1 MATTAILR
9 GASMT
14 SHLNVLLTFI
24 THHSLLA
31 YVVIFIVSL
40 SESLAI
46 VGLLVPGTVI
56 MFGIGTIVAAGSL
69 HLLPVLL
76 MAMSGA
82 VMGDGASYWLGHH
95 YKDRLMHV
103 WPFSRYPG
111 MLKKGEEFF
120 LRQGGKSV
128 LFGRF
133 VGPVRPVI
141 PVVAGMLGMAPLR
154 FSVVNIL
161 SAIGWA
167 LAYILPGVFFGTSLG
182 VIKIVSTRL
191 AVLVLIAVASIWGLV
206 WLSRKTVSLFERQGP
221 IWLAALQRW
230 ATTEPPH
237 QGRVPG
243 FFKRIL
249 SKLLFSERR
258 GELLASLLVLVLFAA
273 AWGCLDLLEYVLAK
287 DPLIAANQ
295 AVYHFFQSLRTV
307 WSDSLFVVIS
317 ELGDPFVNIVLF
329 CTVLLLLLV
338 KRCYRAAAFWIVA
351 VVGGLL
357 TVQFLAWAVHLPF
370 PAAVYRGASACGFL
384 SGHTAMGVI
393 LYGFLAIL
401 IVREIAAARRWG
413 LVSGV
418 VLVVF
423 VLGFSRLYLGAHGL
437 SDVLG
442 GYFVGTS
449 WVAIV
454 GSVYLKKAEMT
465 VPKRLLGGTVLAVL
479 VLAGGWHV
487 TQQYKE
493 DFSFYVPH
501 HKAQTMAFA
510 AWMAEGWRNLP
521 AYRIDLAREREQPL
535 ILQWAG
541 LTEDLTRYLLSRG
554 WQKPSSLDLKD
565 LLKMFSADTP
575 IGALPVLPCMHKGRI
590 DAVRLVQPLD
600 EEHRWVLRLWP
611 TNVEIS
617 EGGLPVFEGTLEVQ
631 DRRQIADMIL
641 MAKDS
646 GEYDVPLKKL
656 AEVLEGEFSV
666 KLVHRK
672 GNEIVPENKG
682 RRADWHGG
690 VLLMCLK

>member
-1 MATTAILR
+1 
-9 GASMT
+9 
-14 SHLNVLLTFI
+14 
-24 THHSLLA
+24 
-31 YVVIFIVSL
+31 
-40 SESLAI
+40 

-56 MFGIGTIVAAGSL
+56 MFSVGTIVATGSL
-69 HLLPVLL
+69 RLLPVLL

-258 GELLASLLVLVLFAA
+258 GELLASLFVLVLFAA
-273 AWGCLDLLEYVLAK
+273 VWGCLDLLEYVLAK

-307 WSDSLFVVIS
+307 WSDSIFVVIS
-317 ELGDPFVNIVLF
+317 ELGDPFVNVVLF

-338 KRCYRAAAFWIVA
+338 KRCYRADD
-351 VVGGLL
+351 
-357 TVQFLAWAVHLPF
+357 
-370 PAAVYRGASACGFL
+370 RGAAERC
-384 SGHTAMGVI
+384 
-393 LYGFLAIL
+393 
-401 IVREIAAARRWG
+401 RRWHSHRRKSFQRFAEG
-413 LVSGV
+413 ISRRN
-418 VLVVF
+418 VF
-423 VLGFSRLYLGAHGL
+423 YNAGILPS
-437 SDVLG
+437 
-442 GYFVGTS
+442 
-449 WVAIV
+449 
-454 GSVYLKKAEMT
+454 
-465 VPKRLLGGTVLAVL
+465 LLQRQADATTGCTKWLDSQPG
-479 VLAGGWHV
+479 
-487 TQQYKE
+487 
-493 DFSFYVPH
+493 DFSASNLWRI
-501 HKAQTMAFA
+501 KAF
-510 AWMAEGWRNLP
+510 
-521 AYRIDLAREREQPL
+521 
-535 ILQWAG
+535 
-541 LTEDLTRYLLSRG
+541 
-554 WQKPSSLDLKD
+554 
-565 LLKMFSADTP
+565 F
-575 IGALPVLPCMHKGRI
+575 
-590 DAVRLVQPLD
+590 
-600 EEHRWVLRLWP
+600 
-611 TNVEIS
+611 
-617 EGGLPVFEGTLEVQ
+617 
-631 DRRQIADMIL
+631 
-641 MAKDS
+641 
-646 GEYDVPLKKL
+646 
-656 AEVLEGEFSV
+656 
-666 KLVHRK
+666 
-672 GNEIVPENKG
+672 
-682 RRADWHGG
+682 
-690 VLLMCLK
+690 

>member
-1 MATTAILR
+1 
-9 GASMT
+9 MT
-14 SHLNVLLTFI
+14 SHLNTLLAFI

-31 YVVIFIVSL
+31 YVVIFMISL

-56 MFGIGTIVAAGSL
+56 MFSVGTIVATGSL
-69 HLLPVLL
+69 RLLPVLL
-76 MAMSGA
+76 MAMTGA

-95 YKDRLMHV
+95 YKDSLMGI

-111 MLKKGEEFF
+111 MLKKGKEFF

-167 LAYILPGVFFGTSLG
+167 LAYILPGVFFGTSLA
-182 VIKIVSTRL
+182 VIRIVSTRL
-191 AVLVLIAVASIWGLV
+191 AILVLVIVASIWGLV
-206 WLSRKTVSLFERQGP
+206 WLSRKTFSLFQRKGP
-221 IWLAALQRW
+221 VWLARLQRW
-230 ATTEPPH
+230 ATTEPSH

-249 SKLLFSERR
+249 SKLICGKQGE
-258 GELLASLLVLVLFAA
+258 ELLFAFLVLVLFAA
-273 AWGCLDLLEYVLAK
+273 AWGFLGVLQDVLAK
-287 DPLIAANQ
+287 DPLIVANQ
-295 AVYHFFQSLRTV
+295 AVYHFFESLRTL
-307 WSDSLFVVIS
+307 WSDSIFVVIS
-317 ELGDPFVNIVLF
+317 ELGDPFVNIILF
-329 CTVLLLLLV
+329 CAVLLLLLV
-338 KRCYRAAAFWIVA
+338 TRCYRAAAFWVLA
-351 VVGGLL
+351 VVGGFLIVQLL
-357 TVQFLAWAVHLPF
+357 EWAISLPS
-370 PAAVYRGASACGFL
+370 PVTVYRGVSAYGFPG
-384 SGHTAMGVI
+384 GHTAMGVI

-401 IVREIAAARRWG
+401 IVREIAAPRRWG

-418 VLVVF
+418 VLVAF
-423 VLGFSRLYLGAHGL
+423 ILGFSRLYLGAHWL

-442 GYFVGTS
+442 GYFIGTS
-449 WVAIV
+449 WVAIL
-454 GSVYLKKAEMT
+454 GIAYLQKADKV
-465 VPKRLLGGTVLAVL
+465 VPKRLLGGAVLGVL

-493 DFSFYVPH
+493 DLSFYAPRHEV
-501 HKAQTMAFA
+501 QTMAFA

-521 AYRIDLAREREQPL
+521 AYRIDLAGEREQPL

-541 LTEDLTRYLLSRG
+541 STEELTRYLLSRG

-565 LLKMFSADTP
+565 LLKMFSPDTP
-575 IGALPVLPCMHKGRI
+575 IGELPVLPCMHNGRI

-600 EEHRWVLRLWP
+600 ETHRWVLRLWP
-611 TNVEIS
+611 TDVEIS
-617 EGGLPVFEGTLEVQ
+617 EKSLPVFEGTLEVQ
-631 DRRQIADMIL
+631 NRRKLADMIL

-646 GEYDVPLKKL
+646 GEYDVPLKRLTK
-656 AEVLEGEFSV
+656 VLGGGFTV
-666 KLVHRK
+666 KLVNRGEK
-672 GNEIVPENKG
+672 EILPEDEG
-682 RRADWHGG
+682 RRVDWHGG
-690 VLLMCLK
+690 VLLLCPK

>member
-1 MATTAILR
+1 
-9 GASMT
+9 MT
-14 SHLNVLLTFI
+14 SHLNTLLAFI

-31 YVVIFIVSL
+31 YVVIFMISL

-56 MFGIGTIVAAGSL
+56 MFSVGTIVATGSL
-69 HLLPVLL
+69 RLLPVLL
-76 MAMSGA
+76 MAMTGA

-95 YKDRLMHV
+95 YKDSLMGI

-154 FSVVNIL
+154 FSIVNIF
-161 SAIGWA
+161 SAVGWA
-167 LAYILPGVFFGTSLG
+167 LVYILPGVFFGTSLA
-182 VIKIVSTRL
+182 VIRIVSTRL
-191 AVLVLIAVASIWGLV
+191 AVLVLVIVASIWGLL

-221 IWLAALQRW
+221 IWLDVLQRW
-230 ATTEPPH
+230 ATAEPPH
-237 QGRVPG
+237 SGRVPG
-243 FFKRIL
+243 FFKGIL

-273 AWGCLDLLEYVLAK
+273 VWGGLDLLQYVLAK

-295 AVYHFFQSLRTV
+295 AVYHFFQSLRTL
-307 WSDSLFVVIS
+307 WSDSIFIVIS
-317 ELGDPFVNIVLF
+317 ELGDPFVNITLF
-329 CTVLLLLLV
+329 CAVLLVLLV
-338 KRCYRAAAFWIVA
+338 KRCHRAAVFWILA

-357 TVQFLAWAVHLPF
+357 TVQFLEWAIHVPS
-370 PAAVYRGASACGFL
+370 PVTAYREASAYGFP

-401 IVREIAAARRWG
+401 IVREIAVPRRWG

-418 VLVVF
+418 VLVAF
-423 VLGFSRLYLGAHGL
+423 IHGFSRLYLGAHWL

-442 GYFVGTS
+442 GYFIGAS

-454 GSVYLKKAEMT
+454 GIAYLQKADKV
-465 VPKRLLGGTVLAVL
+465 VPKRLLGGVVLGVL

-493 DFSFYVPH
+493 DLSFYAPRHEV
-501 HKAQTMAFA
+501 QTMAFA
-510 AWMAEGWRNLP
+510 TWMAEGWRDLP
-521 AYRIDLAREREQPL
+521 AYRVDLAGEREQPL

-541 LTEDLTRYLLSRG
+541 STEELTRYLLSRG

-575 IGALPVLPCMHKGRI
+575 IGALPVLPCMHNGRI
-590 DAVRLVQPLD
+590 DAVRLVLPLD
-600 EEHRWVLRLWP
+600 ETHRRVLRLWP
-611 TNVEIS
+611 TDVEIS
-617 EGGLPVFEGTLEVQ
+617 EKSLPVFEGTIEVQ
-631 DRRQIADMIL
+631 DRRQLADMIL

-646 GEYDVPLKKL
+646 GKYDEPLKSL
-656 AEVLEGEFSV
+656 SEALGGRFTV
-666 KLVHRK
+666 KLVNRGEK
-672 GNEIVPENKG
+672 EILPEDEG
-682 RRADWHGG
+682 RRVDWHGG
-690 VLLMCLK
+690 VLLMCPKER